1 MHVIDAVMVIV
12 VTIFP
17 GAMVVTMM
25 SSSSS
30 GAFHE

>member
-17 GAMVVTMM
+17 RAMVVTVMVVVVV
-25 SSSSS
+25 